1 MKLRFQAT
9 FDIEEYRKRGV
20 MRSDDLVILK
30 NEPADRER
38 IQKELYKIAAKNDME
53 REAGRDLVK
62 IDVVMD
68 IAYRKRSPEANR
80 LMWMLYTIIAEK
92 LSRENGTRNRITPE
106 ELYEQDMAD
115 WAPRHEIFCKKDSVQ
130 FFKMVLE
137 QEKGHVQSITEK
149 ADLCRIEVWQ
159 TSSYWNSFQMSE
171 HIDRLLNTLEQMG
184 VIRENNGDLDK
195 IMRDIEEWR
204 TEGGGDDGTG
214 NDQEA

>member
-9 FDIEEYRKRGV
+9 LDIEEYRKRGV

-53 REAGRDLVK
+53 REAGRELVK

-92 LSRENGTRNRITPE
+92 LSRENGTRDRITPE

-137 QEKGHVQSITEK
+137 QEKGHVHSITEK
-149 ADLCRIEVWQ
+149 GDLCRIEVWQ
-159 TSSYWNSFQMSE
+159 TSSYWNSLQMSE

-195 IMRDIEEWR
+195 IMRDVEEWR

-214 NDQEA
+214 NDQKA